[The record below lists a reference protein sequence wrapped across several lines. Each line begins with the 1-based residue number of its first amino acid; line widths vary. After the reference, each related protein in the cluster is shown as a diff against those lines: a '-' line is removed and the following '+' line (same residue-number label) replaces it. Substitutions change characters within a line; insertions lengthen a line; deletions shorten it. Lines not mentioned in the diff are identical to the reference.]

1 MNNENSIPALIKRE
15 RLCFLNFVTQLLSI
29 FLRYPMKKLALVF
42 TGLAIASSCLLTACG
57 GAPKETTPPP
67 AAPAP
72 ATPAPAPKK

>member
-1 MNNENSIPALIKRE
+1 
-15 RLCFLNFVTQLLSI
+15 
-29 FLRYPMKKLALVF
+29 MKKLALVF

-67 AAPAP
+67 AATTPPPAAPAP